1 VRDAGTTGGRERVL
15 NLLLRQFATFT
26 GVGLIAAVA
35 HFGVLIVLVEGGD
48 IRPVIAT
55 LWAFL
60 AGVAVSYLLN
70 RRYTFRSGRP
80 HRAAAPRFFAVSA
93 GGFALNGAVM
103 WFLIESW
110 GVPYLIAQVVATAF
124 VLIWNFSANRW
135 WTFRAG
141 TEDSN
146 GD

>member
-1 VRDAGTTGGRERVL
+1 MRDAGTTGGRQRVL
-15 NLLLRQFATFT
+15 NLLLRQFVTFT

-35 HFGVLIVLVEGGD
+35 HFAVLIALVEGGG
-48 IRPVIAT
+48 ISPVIAT

-93 GGFALNGAVM
+93 VGFVLNGAVM
-103 WFLIESW
+103 WFLIGFW
-110 GVPYLIAQVVATAF
+110 AVPYLVAQVAASTL

-141 TEDSN
+141 AEDSN

>member
-15 NLLLRQFATFT
+15 NLLLRQFVTFP

-35 HFGVLIVLVEGGD
+35 HFGVLIALVEGGG
-48 IRPVIAT
+48 IAPVIAT

-60 AGVAVSYLLN
+60 AGVAVSYVLN

-93 GGFALNGAVM
+93 VGFVLNGAGM
-103 WFLIESW
+103 WFLIEAW
-110 GVPYLIAQVVATAF
+110 GVPYLIAQVIATTI

-135 WTFRAG
+135 WTFRTGA
-141 TEDSN
+141 EDAN
-146 GD
+146 GN